1 MSTLL
6 LIRHG
11 QASLGADDY
20 DRLSP
25 LGEQQGRSLGQY
37 LAQMDR
43 RFDRVFVGP
52 RLRHRQTHDAAAGEL
67 TKAELPLPEAEHLG
81 TFDEHQC
88 PEVLAHHQE
97 HLASRLGLGAGSE
110 DLGSY
115 LKLFRQGSL
124 MWVRG
129 ELETPD
135 GLEDWRTF
143 RRRIQDELEGIRRRV
158 TEPRARVVVF
168 TSGGAVAA
176 AVGIALGLDDE
187 KIIEISWS
195 IRNGSLTEL
204 HFSKRGFGVAGF
216 NAVPFRD
223 PKLLT
228 YV

>member
-11 QASLGADDY
+11 QASLGEDDY

-37 LAQMDR
+37 LAQIGR
-43 RFDRVFVGP
+43 GFDRVFVGP
-52 RLRHRQTHDAAAGEL
+52 RRRHRQTHEAAAEAVADAG
-67 TKAELPLPEAEHLG
+67 LPFPEPEHLG
-81 TFDEHQC
+81 SFDEHQC
-88 PEVLAHHQE
+88 PEVLAHHRQD
-97 HLASRLGLGAGSE
+97 LATRLGLNGNSD
-110 DLGSY
+110 DLQSY

-129 ELETPD
+129 ELETPNH
-135 GLEDWRTF
+135 LEDWNAF
-143 RRRIQDELEGIRRRV
+143 RRRIRDDLEDIRQRV
-158 TEPRARVVVF
+158 TEPKARVAVF

-187 KIIEISWS
+187 KIIELSWS

-204 HFSKRGFGVAGF
+204 HFSKRGLGLAGF

-223 PKLLT
+223 PALLT